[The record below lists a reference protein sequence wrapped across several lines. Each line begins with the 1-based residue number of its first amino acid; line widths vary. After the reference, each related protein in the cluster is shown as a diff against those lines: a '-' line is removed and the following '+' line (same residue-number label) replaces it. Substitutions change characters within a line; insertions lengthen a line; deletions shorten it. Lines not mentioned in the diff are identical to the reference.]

1 MDLLHSHG
9 ISAIQHLQENYRGA
23 LGFLNLMSAVGDP
36 RNTFLLYFPAWF
48 HLSRR
53 VGTRMIWVAVI
64 GDWCNLILK
73 WIMFGQR
80 PYWWVQETSI
90 YRGNATPQLEQFPI
104 TCETGPG
111 SPSGHAM
118 GSACVWY
125 VMVTA
130 VLAHLKKAGG
140 DTRYRCVRIF
150 LWTLFWVIQLS
161 VCVSRVFVATHFPHQ
176 VILGVL
182 AGMLVA
188 EAFNHTSWIYS
199 ASSRQYS
206 AVTLALFLF
215 ALGLYLLL
223 KLIDV
228 DLLWSV
234 ERATKWCAN
243 PDWIHMDTMP
253 FSGLYRNL
261 GALFGLGLAVN
272 LKASQRGFSKKKMM
286 QGSLK
291 GLSMVISLAALQLLD
306 YLRIPTSSPFL
317 FYALSFCKC
326 AIIPLMTVAFV
337 PSCIEWITNSKDEK
351 AFV

>member
-1 MDLLHSHG
+1 MDAAHSQG
-9 ISAIQHLQENYRGA
+9 VLAIQHLQQHYRGS
-23 LGFLNLMSAVGDP
+23 LDFLSVMSAVGDP
-36 RNTFLLYFPAWF
+36 RNTFLLYFPIWF

-73 WIMFGQR
+73 WVMFGQR
-80 PYWWVQETSI
+80 PYWWVQETSF
-90 YRGNATPQLEQFPI
+90 YQGSSVPHLEQFPI

-130 VLAHLKKAGG
+130 ILTHLKGAGKG
-140 DTRYRCVRIF
+140 TSYRLAQIS
-150 LWTLFWVIQLS
+150 LWSLFWVIQIS

-188 EAFNHTSWIYS
+188 EAFNHTFWIYN
-199 ASSRQYS
+199 ASGRQYS
-206 AVTLALFLF
+206 MVSLVLFLF
-215 ALGLYLLL
+215 ALGFYLLL

-234 ERATKWCAN
+234 EKATKWCAT

-253 FSGLYRNL
+253 FAGLYRNL

-272 LKASQRGFSKKKMM
+272 SRVSPLSHGKGYAPPGSFKALCVILSLFLLYCFDQFS
-286 QGSLK
+286 
-291 GLSMVISLAALQLLD
+291 
-306 YLRIPTSSPFL
+306 IPTRNPYM

-326 AIIPLMTVAFV
+326 TAIPLTVVTFV
-337 PSCIEWITNSKDEK
+337 PYCVQQITNSKGEK
-351 AFV
+351 AYV